1 MNNSQFVSLN
11 KFSKSGGFL
20 QKFPLYELSDNSNS
34 SNFKEYKELKVN
46 NLTDDELADNWQL
59 KLPKKLFVKSMD
71 SNKKITVKRVKNFH
85 TFNINM
91 SELPYHLM
99 GKLTP
104 KFENNILTSYEA
116 TDNIYKYRIMATD
129 MDDRIL
135 RLAKMLNSYK
145 VDSNEVKQCVVEM
158 EKNNMKGWVLKKA
171 KKYLSKL

>member
-1 MNNSQFVSLN
+1 MKVS
-11 KFSKSGGFL
+11 
-20 QKFPLYELSDNSNS
+20 
-34 SNFKEYKELKVN
+34 
-46 NLTDDELADNWQL
+46 NLTDDELAENWQL
-59 KLPKKLFVKSMD
+59 NLPKKLFVKSTD
-71 SNKKITVKRVKNFH
+71 YNKKVTVKRVRNFH

-91 SELPYHLM
+91 SELPYHLR
-99 GKLTP
+99 GKLSP
-104 KFENNILTSYEA
+104 KFENNVLTSYEA

>member
-34 SNFKEYKELKVN
+34 SNFKEFKEMKVS
-46 NLTDDELADNWQL
+46 NLTDDELAENWQL
-59 KLPKKLFVKSMD
+59 KLPKKLFVKSKD
-71 SNKKITVKRVKNFH
+71 SNNNVTVKRVKNFH

-99 GKLTP
+99 GKLLP

-135 RLAKMLNSYK
+135 RLARMLNSYK

-171 KKYLSKL
+171 QKYLSKL